1 MLTIS
6 ADGYIRLTP
15 AEFSTVVFSHLISG
29 LDEDIPSFRGES
41 AASTAI
47 SGYTE
52 WLSGDPPKL
61 SVGWDWV
68 MDVLGGK
75 VRFNRVGE
83 PRSNCMLLDAEQ
95 RDLGFVASNEAMACL
110 VDALP
115 WQAEVERQIALRY
128 SHAS

>member
-6 ADGYIRLTP
+6 ADGYIRLTA
-15 AEFSTVVFSHLISG
+15 AEFRTMNFSHLISG
-29 LDEDIPSFRGES
+29 LDEDGPPFPEES

-52 WLSGDPPKL
+52 WLSDGEPKL

-68 MDVLGGK
+68 MDVSAGK

-83 PRSNCMLLDAEQ
+83 PRSNCMLIDAEQ
-95 RDLGFVASNEAMACL
+95 RDLGYVASNVALGHL

-115 WQAEVERQIALRY
+115 WQEEVERQIAVRY
-128 SHAS
+128 GQPS